1 MLCLAPAR
9 ARYVP
14 GYWIGHAA
22 ARSYEV
28 GENEARMAAN
38 RIKRL
43 KDLVDRL
50 ERLPASPDRD
60 RVLMEARSRAVDLD
74 TGETPRALPI
84 REAVPAPVAHRP
96 PARPRPEGATRRVPR
111 APAPAP
117 VEPAPP
123 GLTLAPGASAAGSQ
137 QRQQPLPTDGLLW
150 LDDAQLPLDDSLHL
164 PTERRVGRRAVP
176 PWTLGLRG

>member
-1 MLCLAPAR
+1 MR
-9 ARYVP
+9 ATFVDA
-14 GYWIGHAA
+14 GSGHAA
-22 ARSYEV
+22 ARSHDV

-43 KDLVDRL
+43 RDLVDRL

-60 RVLMEARSRAVDLD
+60 RVLMEVRSRVVDVD
-74 TGETPRALPI
+74 TGETPRAMPVRQPMPEPIAHKLPT
-84 REAVPAPVAHRP
+84 
-96 PARPRPEGATRRVPR
+96 RPRPAAATRRAPC

-117 VEPAPP
+117 LMPAPIE
-123 GLTLAPGASAAGSQ
+123 LAPLPQPSAARSPE
-137 QRQQPLPTDGLLW
+137 REQPLPTDGLLW

-164 PTERRVGRRAVP
+164 PTQPAAGRRAVP

>member
-1 MLCLAPAR
+1 MLCRAPAA
-9 ARYVP
+9 ARYVR
-14 GYWIGHAA
+14 GCWIGRAS
-22 ARSYEV
+22 ARSPEV
-28 GENEARMAAN
+28 GEREARMAED

-74 TGETPRALPI
+74 TGETPRAMPAREPI
-84 REAVPAPVAHRP
+84 PEPMPAPIAHTAP
-96 PARPRPEGATRRVPR
+96 RPRRPAVTRRAPC

-117 VEPAPP
+117 AQSAPPELELAAPVSREPAQS
-123 GLTLAPGASAAGSQ
+123 LT
-137 QRQQPLPTDGLLW
+137 TDGLLW

-164 PTERRVGRRAVP
+164 PPPRHTGRRAVP

>member
-1 MLCLAPAR
+1 
-9 ARYVP
+9 
-14 GYWIGHAA
+14 
-22 ARSYEV
+22 
-28 GENEARMAAN
+28 MAAN

-74 TGETPRALPI
+74 TGETPRAMPV
-84 REAVPAPVAHRP
+84 RQPTPAPIAHKPPTRQRP
-96 PARPRPEGATRRVPR
+96 AGAARRVPC

-123 GLTLAPGASAAGSQ
+123 ELELAPHASAAGSH
-137 QRQQPLPTDGLLW
+137 QREQPLSTDGLLW
-150 LDDAQLPLDDSLHL
+150 LDDTQLPLDDSLHL
-164 PTERRVGRRAVP
+164 PTQPRAGRRAVP

>member
-1 MLCLAPAR
+1 M
-9 ARYVP
+9 
-14 GYWIGHAA
+14 GHAPVH
-22 ARSYEV
+22 SYEV

-60 RVLMEARSRAVDLD
+60 RLLMEARSRAVDVD
-74 TGETPRALPI
+74 TGETPRAM
-84 REAVPAPVAHRP
+84 PAPQPMMPAPIAHKP
-96 PARPRPEGATRRVPR
+96 PTRHSAAGATRRVPC

-123 GLTLAPGASAAGSQ
+123 VLELAPPVPVADFHQSE
-137 QRQQPLPTDGLLW
+137 QPLSTDGLLW

-164 PTERRVGRRAVP
+164 PTQQRAGRRAVP